1 MWIKLM
7 VVLLPWKLKRWIL
20 QAVYKYK
27 LHPTARIGF
36 SYVFPKYL
44 EMGENARI
52 GHLNC
57 VIHLDRLQ
65 MGANS
70 IISRGNWVTGF
81 PAGTDS
87 RHFAHRP
94 HRRCELILGK
104 ESSITKKHH
113 IDCTDAV
120 IIGDFVTVGGYAS
133 QFLTHSVDIRE
144 SRQDCHPISIGDY
157 CFIGTGVKILGGSVL
172 PARSVLGAGAVLNKR
187 YEKEWTVYAG
197 VPARPV
203 KEIDETAKYFHR
215 ESGFIY

>member
-1 MWIKLM
+1 MRKSIYYF
-7 VVLLPWKLKRWIL
+7 VSALLLISCSNDVEEWNPGDGGG
-20 QAVYKYK
+20 QTPPPATAEDAVWHERAKEVFDLINQYY
-27 LHPTARIGF
+27 RIPSGTWAGLYNENYPKGSENSSYLWPYDGF
-36 SYVFPKYL
+36 VS
-44 EMGENARI
+44 
-52 GHLNC
+52 
-57 VIHLDRLQ
+57 
-65 MGANS
+65 GAAALYELGYDIDYTTLVDQFS
-70 IISRGNWVTGF
+70 SWW
-81 PAGTDS
+81 TDS
-87 RHFAHRP
+87 GAKP
-94 HRRCELILGK
+94 
-104 ESSITKKHH
+104 
-113 IDCTDAV
+113 
-120 IIGDFVTVGGYAS
+120 VGGYAS